1 MILMDSKPVVSTPE
15 FDNQVKA
22 LSKPKKYPKLPSD
35 LAIFKQKLSAGAVP
49 HKRARNVDSAPV
61 YGARVQDSSSGQSK
75 RSGFRVLYFEGAD
88 TRILLFIDRRRELDA
103 WPTDIIL
110 RMLKE
115 TGLWSP
121 LAD

>member
-1 MILMDSKPVVSTPE
+1 MEYKPVVSTPE

-49 HKRARNVDSAPV
+49 HKRARDVKSAPV
-61 YGARVQDSSSGQSK
+61 YGARVGDSSTGVSK
-75 RSGFRVLYFEGAD
+75 RAGFRVLYFEGAE

-103 WPTDIIL
+103 WPTNTIL

-115 TGLWSP
+115 SGLWSP
-121 LAD
+121 DS